1 MNLKFTPLSSS
12 WVALHPQPHGVIQFI
27 GGAFFGSFPT
37 IFYRHFLSQMYAE
50 GYSIIAL
57 PFRFSFQHWPIAIS
71 LLKEQSI
78 LAKAMP
84 ELAEKLGYQNNIYT
98 DPSKYFWV
106 GHSLG
111 CKYIMLLEF
120 LSENG
125 WQDKLRKYVNAGE
138 VEKIERIFHQIHPS
152 ITTILNQHSLLIA
165 PDISDTNSA
174 IPIPALAK
182 LIDRIGLGGKPS
194 RKQTQSLIKHSDL
207 FQLISMI
214 SFSKDTVA
222 GSITDGEKS
231 KEIQDKSDVL
241 WLINTFK
248 NRGLLHQEIQGKHL
262 EPVGV
267 KVGNYIVDL
276 NPLDKFI
283 QPISHRCLE
292 QVALHLL
299 LEEERRKKEEGRKE
313 IRKNLAL
320 SEF

>member
-12 WVALHPQPHGVIQFI
+12 WVALHPQPRGIIQFI
-27 GGAFFGSFPT
+27 GGAFFGSLPT
-37 IFYRHFLSQMYAE
+37 IFYRYFLSKIYAQ

-57 PFRFSFQHWPIAIS
+57 PFRFSFQHWPIAIG

-84 ELAEKLGYQNNIYT
+84 ELAQKLGYENTIYT

-111 CKYIMLLEF
+111 CKYIVLLEF
-120 LSENG
+120 LSEDG
-125 WQDKLRKYVNAGE
+125 WQDQLRKYVSSQE
-138 VEKIERIFHQIHPS
+138 VAKVERIFHQIHPR

-174 IPIPALAK
+174 IPVAALTK
-182 LIDRIGLGGKPS
+182 LIDRIGLGVKPN
-194 RKQTQSLIKHSDL
+194 RKQTQSLIQNSDL
-207 FQLISMI
+207 FNFISMI
-214 SFSKDTVA
+214 SFAKDTVA
-222 GSITDGEKS
+222 GSITDRDKS
-231 KEIQDKSDVL
+231 QYIQADSDVL
-241 WLINTFK
+241 WFVNTLQ
-248 NRGLLHQEIQGKHL
+248 NRRLFYQEILGKHL
-262 EPVGV
+262 EPVGI

-292 QVALHLL
+292 QIAIHLL
-299 LEEERRKKEEGRKE
+299 D
-313 IRKNLAL
+313 KNT
-320 SEF
+320 ED